1 MLCGSRRSA
10 RPTRA
15 CSRERSI
22 SARSRSAARSRVVCG
37 LGIAALLLGASGPR
51 PAQADE
57 PEDGKPAYENMSL
70 EELLTV
76 PVVVTASRQ
85 EEAATEAPATT
96 VVITR
101 EEIRLRGYAFLKD
114 VLRDMPGMETQ
125 EYGNALYGGTV
136 VPVRGIVG
144 NNKIIL
150 LINGVRVNPPGG
162 EVAPLESD
170 FSVRDADQIE
180 IVYGPGSTLYGQ
192 DAISAVINVITRRSD
207 EENVRVSRSE
217 ARDRVFSPTPMS
229 RRLVSA
235 GVEFGYPLQ
244 KEAWG
249 SLNLVFKGA
258 RLYGSVH
265 YIDKELTDLSSAYP
279 QFWATQEAL
288 AAGRGSPLE
297 PRRLDRGLNA
307 MVRLEYKGA
316 SVQIWHRQTERSSS
330 ESLVSPPPFAGYIPE
345 ARWGSSS
352 TVIEARH
359 LFSISRY
366 FSLQSLVTFNRYT
379 LAPNSRIVFPDFA
392 APPTQPRWYLN
403 EYKHA
408 SGLSAT
414 LEERLIFQ
422 LAQRLNLVAG
432 FFAGYY
438 DITPLSTVLGGADT
452 AYSVASQGGSIAYYT
467 RQGDP
472 GSRVEILSV
481 NPIAYLNHGGYLEAN
496 WRIFRMLRLIVG
508 LRVDKNSTVEAPAF
522 SPRAALIFNYQ
533 SFTAKYIFARA
544 FVAPTPADKYLIFA
558 PPGQIHGPNPSLLPE
573 TAISNELH
581 LGFNNR
587 HLSFGASL
595 YYNLQDNLVQ
605 QYPDLS
611 TGQPVWTDPQGTN
624 QVALTK
630 TVNSGSSWA
639 AGADFFGKFNIWK
652 LSGWASYSFTNAAA
666 QRDKVIVP
674 LTGISAHNVRLGVT
688 ASVLKN
694 LHITAGAIVRSAPAN
709 QIEPMELAG
718 VLGTPYELNAHV
730 LYSPIPSIDVYAD
743 FRNLTNNKY
752 YLNSAPYPA
761 QAFQGSGGLRLSF

>member
-1 MLCGSRRSA
+1 MLCDPRRSG
-10 RPTRA
+10 RPPLA
-15 CSRERSI
+15 SSR
-22 SARSRSAARSRVVCG
+22 ARSLHARWLPAARSWALCG
-37 LGIAALLLGASGPR
+37 LGLAAVLLGTSGLR
-51 PAQADE
+51 AAQADE
-57 PEDGKPAYENMSL
+57 PEDARPAYEKMSL

-96 VVITR
+96 VVVTR

-125 EYGNALYGGTV
+125 EYGQALYGGTV
-136 VPVRGIVG
+136 VPVRGIAG

-207 EENVRVSRSE
+207 EENVRLSRGE
-217 ARDRVFSPTPMS
+217 ARDRLLSPTSMS
-229 RRLVSA
+229 RRIVSA

-258 RLYGSVH
+258 RLYGAVH
-265 YIDKELTDLSSAYP
+265 YMDKELTDLSSAYP
-279 QFWATQEAL
+279 ELWATQEAL
-288 AAGRGSPLE
+288 AAGRGIALE
-297 PRRLDRGLNA
+297 PRRLDRGLNV
-307 MVRLEYKGA
+307 MVRFEYKNA
-316 SVQIWHRQTERSSS
+316 SVQVWHRQTERSAS
-330 ESLVSPPPFAGYIPE
+330 EAGISPPPFAGYVPE
-345 ARWGSSS
+345 ARWASSS
-352 TVIEARH
+352 TVVEARH
-359 LFSISRY
+359 MLSLGRY
-366 FSLQSLVTFNRYT
+366 FSLQSLVTFNRYE
-379 LAPNSRIVFPDFA
+379 LAPHSRIVFADFA

-403 EYKHA
+403 EFKY
-408 SGLSAT
+408 STGLSAT
-414 LEERLIFQ
+414 LEERLVFQ
-422 LAQRLNLVAG
+422 IAQRLNVAAG
-432 FFAGYY
+432 FFGGYY
-438 DITPLSTVLGGADT
+438 DITPLATVPGGADPT
-452 AYSVASQGGSIAYYT
+452 TSVTSQGGELQYYT

-472 GSRVEILSV
+472 GSLVEILRV
-481 NPIAYLNHGGYLEAN
+481 NPINYTNFGGYLEAN

-508 LRVDKNSTVEAPAF
+508 LRVDKNSTVQDAAF

-558 PPGQIHGPNPSLLPE
+558 PPGQIHGPNPGLLPE

-587 HLSFGASL
+587 HVSFGASF

-605 QYPDLS
+605 QYPDAS
-611 TGQPVWTDPQGTN
+611 TGQPVWLDPQGMN

-630 TVNSGSSWA
+630 TINSGSSWA

-652 LSGWASYSFTNAAA
+652 LSGWASYSFTNAAS
-666 QRDKVIVP
+666 QRDKAVIQ

-694 LHITAGAIVRSAPAN
+694 LHITVGAIVRSKPAN
-709 QIEPMELAG
+709 QFEPMELAG
-718 VLGTPYELNAHV
+718 LLSTPYEINAHV

-743 FRNLTNNKY
+743 FKNLTNHKF
-752 YLNSAPYPA
+752 YLSAAPYPA
-761 QAFQGSGGLRLSF
+761 QAFQGSGGLRASF